1 VSTEEET
8 LAVYAWR
15 LERGLTKED
24 FSAVASSPTFLQE
37 EVPKCS
43 DIRLTVVGEEMFGV
57 RIRRRDCSVLDWR
70 RELGKGL
77 DYERILVSPQVENCV
92 RKLMRELSI
101 SYGALDF
108 AERTDGG
115 WSFLEV
121 NPAGQWEWLEPAV
134 GVPITRAI
142 SSWLQSR

>member
-1 VSTEEET
+1 LPVE
-8 LAVYAWR
+8 
-15 LERGLTKED
+15 
-24 FSAVASSPTFLQE
+24 SSPTFLQE

-57 RIRRRDCSVLDWR
+57 RIKRKDCSVLDWR

-77 DYERILVSPQVENCV
+77 DYERVSVPPNVQGCV
-92 RKLMRELSI
+92 HELMCELSI

-121 NPAGQWEWLEPAV
+121 NPAGQWEWLEPAA
-134 GVPITRAI
+134 GVPIARAI
-142 SSWLQSR
+142 ASWLQSR